1 LAQMNLPEIAISTD
15 PSNEIILDYRSVLEE
30 TVVNGELAQL
40 SILENQEISVHYV
53 YLDEI

>member
-1 LAQMNLPEIAISTD
+1 MNLPEIAISTD